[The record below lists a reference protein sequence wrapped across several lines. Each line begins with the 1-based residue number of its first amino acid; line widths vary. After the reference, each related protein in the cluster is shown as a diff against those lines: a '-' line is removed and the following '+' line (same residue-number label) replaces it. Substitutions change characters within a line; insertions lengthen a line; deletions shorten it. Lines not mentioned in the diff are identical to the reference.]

1 MKIPSAR
8 HVHYS
13 HGPNMTPLVDI
24 VMVILI
30 FLMLT
35 GSFGGAEHY
44 LVSKAA
50 FQGGG
55 ASRTPIPPNYIPPT
69 NLVIRVD
76 LDPDSVAEAA
86 VLPPDQQAEALRWQ
100 AVLARNLFKSYSGL
114 RGELLRLAAD
124 PQFADKSNVQVVI
137 DPGFRVLDRHL
148 IDVYQAALSAGFE
161 KIAFR
166 KAHY

>member
-1 MKIPSAR
+1 MKFQANRRI
-8 HVHYS
+8 HYNA
-13 HGPNMTPLVDI
+13 GPNMTPLVDI

-35 GSFGGAEHY
+35 GSFGSAEHY
-44 LVSKAA
+44 LVSNAA

-55 ASRTPIPPNYIPPT
+55 TNKAPIPPNYIPPI

-76 LDPDSVAEAA
+76 LDPDSVAAA
-86 VLPPDQQAEALRWQ
+86 AALPADQAPQALRYQ
-100 AVLARNLFKSYSGL
+100 AMLSTHLYKSYSSL
-114 RGELLRLAAD
+114 RQRLAELAAD
-124 PQFADKSNVQVVI
+124 PQFKDKKNVQVVI
-137 DPGFRVLDRHL
+137 DPGFKVLHRHL

>member
-1 MKIPSAR
+1 MGIHGADRIQYDS
-8 HVHYS
+8 
-13 HGPNMTPLVDI
+13 GPNMTPLVDI

-35 GSFGGAEHY
+35 GSFGSAEHY

-55 ASRTPIPPNYIPPT
+55 KTTVAIPPNYIPPT

-76 LDPDSVAEAA
+76 LDPDSIAA
-86 VLPPDQQAEALRWQ
+86 AAALPADQAPEALRWQ
-100 AVLARNLFKSYSGL
+100 ATLTRTVYSSYSSL
-114 RGELLRLAAD
+114 RARLVQLAND
-124 PQFADKSNVQVVI
+124 PQFADKKSVQVVI
-137 DPGFRVLDRHL
+137 DPGYKVLHRHL

>member
-1 MKIPSAR
+1 MKIKHGQR
-8 HVHYS
+8 IHYDS
-13 HGPNMTPLVDI
+13 GPNMTPLVDI

-30 FLMLT
+30 FLMLA
-35 GSFGGAEHY
+35 GSFGGVEHY
-44 LVSKAA
+44 LESKAA
-50 FQGGG
+50 FQGTG
-55 ASRTPIPPNYIPPT
+55 ASRTPIPPNYVPPT

-86 VLPPDQQAEALRWQ
+86 ALPPDQAPQALRWE
-100 AVLARNLFKSYSGL
+100 AVLTRRIFKSYSGL
-114 RGELLRLAAD
+114 KTELARLSAD
-124 PQFADKSNVQVVI
+124 PQFADKKSVQVVI
-137 DPGFRVLDRHL
+137 DPGFRVLHRHL